1 MADVKLMIAGRP
13 YDVHCADGEEAQLL
27 QLAAVVDEKA
37 RGIQGGTEVRQLL
50 FAALM
55 LADDAQEAKG
65 KIDKA
70 EPHSDSLRAA
80 VALAESR
87 EAQARDELK
96 SALSEL
102 NALKKAN
109 ADAVNTPTR
118 NDRALLQIA
127 DRIEALAER
136 ANRPVPEPAANDQS
150 ALKAEVVAVI
160 GELDRLISEAKHG

>member
-1 MADVKLMIAGRP
+1 MADVKLTIAGRP
-13 YDVHCADGEEAQLL
+13 YDVHCADGQESQLV

-55 LADDAQEAKG
+55 LADEMQEARG
-65 KIDKA
+65 KVEKT
-70 EPHSDSLRAA
+70 EPQSDSLRAA

-96 SALSEL
+96 AAVAREQDAMKEL
-102 NALKKAN
+102 EAARKNAGA
-109 ADAVNTPTR
+109 AVPAAKPA

-127 DRIEALAER
+127 DRIEALAGKVEQL
-136 ANRPVPEPAANDQS
+136 P
-150 ALKAEVVAVI
+150 
-160 GELDRLISEAKHG
+160 

>member
-65 KIDKA
+65 KVDKA
-70 EPHSDSLRAA
+70 EPQSNSLRAA

-87 EAQARDELK
+87 EAAARDELR
-96 SALSEL
+96 AAVVREQA
-102 NALKKAN
+102 ALKELEALRAASGN
-109 ADAVNTPTR
+109 ADSRETR
-118 NDRALLQIA
+118 KRPRFAPDRRP
-127 DRIEALAER
+127 DRGAGDESR
-136 ANRPVPEPAANDQS
+136 ANPLSAPARAPT
-150 ALKAEVVAVI
+150 
-160 GELDRLISEAKHG
+160 

>member
-27 QLAAVVDEKA
+27 HLAAVVDEKA

-65 KIDKA
+65 KADKA
-70 EPHSDSLRAA
+70 EPQSDSLRAA

-87 EAQARDELK
+87 EAATRDELR
-96 SALSEL
+96 AAVVREQA
-102 NALKKAN
+102 ALKELEASRS
-109 ADAVNTPTR
+109 ATAGSPAPR
-118 NDRALLQIA
+118 AANDRALLQIA
-127 DRIEALAER
+127 DRIEALATKVEQI
-136 ANRPVPEPAANDQS
+136 P
-150 ALKAEVVAVI
+150 
-160 GELDRLISEAKHG
+160 

>member
-13 YDVHCADGEEAQLL
+13 YDVHCADGEESQLL
-27 QLAAVVDEKA
+27 QLAAVVDERA

-65 KIDKA
+65 RIEKA
-70 EPHSDSLRAA
+70 EPQSDSLRAA

-87 EAQARDELK
+87 EAATRDELR
-96 SALSEL
+96 AAVAREQA
-102 NALKKAN
+102 ALKELEAARQPISATAAAKN
-109 ADAVNTPTR
+109 SS

-127 DRIEALAER
+127 DRIEALA
-136 ANRPVPEPAANDQS
+136 
-150 ALKAEVVAVI
+150 
-160 GELDRLISEAKHG
+160 AKVEQIP